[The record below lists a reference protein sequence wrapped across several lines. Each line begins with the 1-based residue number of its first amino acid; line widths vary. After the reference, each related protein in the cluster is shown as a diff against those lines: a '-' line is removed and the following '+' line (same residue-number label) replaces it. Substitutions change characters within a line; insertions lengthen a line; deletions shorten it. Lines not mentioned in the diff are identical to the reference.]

1 MSLARGRGTRG
12 RGNGGPPRG
21 ASPSRGVSFLG
32 AAQRGSRGTA
42 RGTFGQPSRGTV
54 AKPARFTTAPAKTN
68 GFNVREKDAGALGG
82 WEAPST
88 GGWSSRFEALTN
100 ARERERTEAI
110 RQGLIADPDKP
121 RSLADAITPVGTCQD
136 MCAEYERVQRVVQ
149 NDVTEQEKSSNGQS
163 SNGKPEP
170 DETRMVKKFRR
181 AAAGIEEQLPSDL
194 RPPFVLKRTCDYLFD
209 DLIANAP
216 ALKDIHHFVWDRT
229 RAVRNDFSI
238 QQLTKAEDLRIA
250 IDCYERIARFH
261 IVSLH
266 LLAVQPRAY
275 SNYDAQ
281 QEREQLDR
289 TLLSLMQFYDD
300 ARGQVELENE
310 AEFRAYCVIFQLQDP
325 IPDMEDRAQSWP
337 RHIVKDRKV
346 RAALELYAAASNT
359 TDAQGPLKPRANHL
373 IAQQDFQRFWTI
385 VDGKQVSYLMA
396 CVAEIY
402 FNLVRRTAL
411 SALSKSYRVRNNE
424 SPPDLTLDVLRN
436 IFMFDSDEQVYTF
449 CEAYG
454 FTFTKRA
461 SDGEQCLDLGSTY
474 VELGQPDAEMPKQ
487 WRSRLVEQKRFGR
500 TIPSIIQGM
509 TVQQARQAGL
519 VTEEEHDMETDDVED
534 VVEQQKTIRRGPFEE
549 EDGNDATSDDE
560 QSLFVQQ
567 PKAAGDSAP
576 LTPLANGLG
585 VGSKPATTGLA
596 NGNGYSFGKPS
607 DNPFG
612 QPSGNTFGKPSGNPF
627 GQPSGTSFGQ
637 PSGTSFGQP
646 SGNSFGQPSGN
657 SFGKPSIVSNGAAT
671 QTPAESEPQKK
682 MPLFDFLATPNAPQA
697 TITETPSKS
706 AFNISAQPVLLHVA
720 PQPQSQPAKS
730 LSEFKPPSFD
740 RSSSFNYIS
749 PAQAP
754 APKAAFVGSLGSSV
768 FAQPPVNEAPTKLFN
783 FGTPQQTQTAAVET
797 NIAPSANER
806 PTFTPSGSAIGQRM
820 NAEVSPSPPL
830 FQTEDTKTP
839 PAHFTPAT
847 NITQSPAPPKPTSP
861 EISVERRNSLN
872 RTYKPGKPSPLAHA
886 SSLEDV
892 TVKSAPTVNTAEEVF
907 TRLAKEI
914 FHAPVSGFLDQYLE
928 YTIGQAI
935 VKGQEQVRVE
945 AANARADEFRQYV
958 LEHRY
963 GRRWREVVWRTKQA
977 AKATQRRERAR
988 RGLEEARSRGASVA
1002 GGSRASSAAP
1012 DRQPSD
1018 VMDSMFQQSTR
1029 FGAQRGA
1036 SSIGQ
1041 QAGVKRPLPSQAPEA
1056 PAQNETSHKRQKST
1070 SHVDERGRVSKPA
1083 RADDAK
1089 ADLLRR
1095 SAFLGFSSATARNAP
1110 YQRSTTQTNYFRLK
1124 ALGINPTLDTTEAR
1138 GTKRRRSESVD
1149 TAASAREDRPRASS
1163 PLRSSAWRPSATTNM
1178 PPPARSSKK
1187 KDDGD
1192 EELFARLK
1200 AARENLAKSTSL
1212 LKSDVAKQE
1221 ELRRS
1226 FSASQSSNDSPSM
1239 IRARAEARWRASQK
1253 DSIVGMTDSVQE
1265 GPAYRFRESKFVPR
1279 ENYGKAVERANEFR
1293 KSRSRDASRP
1303 ESRFDESVADSF
1315 APAIN
1320 VDTQPAQQVVNA
1332 PEDPFTQSKTPNGN
1346 AFSSLPKWEPPPP
1359 PVIGTASAVPPQPT
1373 WSFPK
1378 TANQPFGMF
1387 SQPVQD
1393 SENTSFA
1400 SQPAFGGTNG
1410 AWPSVNHNF
1419 TIQPSQVEQ
1428 TLSNSFGHAQTF
1440 GQPSSFAPL
1449 GTLTST
1455 QPDTYD
1461 VTRAASDV
1469 ISLLSDDEGD
1479 NEQQSQMQFAQA
1491 PETNGD
1497 ENDTEETEVLDEYD
1511 EEVPGSYQYTNPN
1524 NYSSNPY
1531 AALADEVGGDTEED
1545 VVAELEYESEEG
1557 SYDEEEQVD
1566 GQGAQVTNGY
1576 YQRNGF
1582 EEEDEDDGDIEDA
1595 EDFEEDEEFD
1605 EEDDPNGVE
1614 PAQRQQ
1620 QFPENDD
1627 DMFKGFEDDEGE
1639 STLDPSLDVWRKE
1652 PSVNPSLQVGGS
1664 TVEEAIELSD

>member
-21 ASPSRGVSFLG
+21 ASPSRGVPFLG
-32 AAQRGSRGTA
+32 AAQRGNRGTA
-42 RGTFGQPSRGTV
+42 RRTFGQPSRGTV

-82 WEAPST
+82 WEPPST

-300 ARGQVELENE
+300 ARGQVELHNE

-385 VDGKQVSYLMA
+385 VDRKQVSYLMA

-454 FTFTKRA
+454 FTFTERA

-487 WRSRLVEQKRFGR
+487 WRSRLVEQKRFDR

-509 TVQQARQAGL
+509 TVRQARQAGL
-519 VTEEEHDMETDDVED
+519 VTEGEHEMETDDVEEEF
-534 VVEQQKTIRRGPFEE
+534 EQPKMIRRGPFEE

-585 VGSKPATTGLA
+585 AASKPATT
-596 NGNGYSFGKPS
+596 
-607 DNPFG
+607 
-612 QPSGNTFGKPSGNPF
+612 GNTFGKPSGNPFGQPSGNSF

-646 SGNSFGQPSGN
+646 SGNSFG
-657 SFGKPSIVSNGAAT
+657 KPSIVSNGAAT
-671 QTPAESEPQKK
+671 QIPAESEPQKK
-682 MPLFDFLATPNAPQA
+682 KPLFDFLATPTAPQA
-697 TITETPSKS
+697 TITETSSKS
-706 AFNISAQPVLLHVA
+706 AFNTSAQTATPPVA
-720 PQPQSQPAKS
+720 PQPQSQPAKP

-740 RSSSFNYIS
+740 RSSSFNYTS

-768 FAQPPVNEAPTKLFN
+768 FAQPPVIEAPTKLFN
-783 FGTPQQTQTAAVET
+783 FGTPQQTQTAALET
-797 NIAPSANER
+797 NTVPNANER

-830 FQTEDTKTP
+830 VQTDEARTP
-839 PAHFTPAT
+839 PPHFTPAT
-847 NITQSPAPPKPTSP
+847 NVTQSPTPPKPTSP

-886 SSLEDV
+886 STLEDV
-892 TVKSAPTVNTAEEVF
+892 TVNTAPTVNTAEELF

-928 YTIGQAI
+928 YTIQRAI
-935 VKGQEQVRVE
+935 VEGQEQVRVE

-963 GRRWREVVWRTKQA
+963 GRRWREVVWRTNQA

-988 RGLEEARSRGASVA
+988 RGLVEARSRGTSVA

-1036 SSIGQ
+1036 SSTSQ
-1041 QAGVKRPLPSQAPEA
+1041 QAGAKRPLPSQAPEA

-1070 SHVDERGRVSKPA
+1070 NHVDERGRVSKPA

-1138 GTKRRRSESVD
+1138 GTKRRRSDSVD
-1149 TAASAREDRPRASS
+1149 TAASARENRPMASS

-1178 PPPARSSKK
+1178 PPPARTSK

-1212 LKSDVAKQE
+1212 LRSDVAKQE

-1253 DSIVGMTDSVQE
+1253 DSILGMTDSVQE

-1315 APAIN
+1315 APAID
-1320 VDTQPAQQVVNA
+1320 VDSQSTQQDLSV
-1332 PEDPFTQSKTPNGN
+1332 PEDPFLQSKTPNGN

-1359 PVIGTASAVPPQPT
+1359 VASAGPPQST
-1373 WSFPK
+1373 WSFPE
-1378 TANQPFGMF
+1378 TADQPFGMF

-1393 SENTSFA
+1393 SEHTSFA
-1400 SQPAFGGTNG
+1400 SQPVFGGMNG

-1455 QPDTYD
+1455 QPDFRD
-1461 VTRAASDV
+1461 ITRAASDV
-1469 ISLLSDDEGD
+1469 ISLLSDDED
-1479 NEQQSQMQFAQA
+1479 NNEEQNQMQFAQA

-1497 ENDTEETEVLDEYD
+1497 EIDTEETEVLDEDD
-1511 EEVPGSYQYTNPN
+1511 EEVPDSYQYTNPN

-1557 SYDEEEQVD
+1557 SYDEEEQVG
-1566 GQGAQVTNGY
+1566 GQAAQVANGY
-1576 YQRNGF
+1576 YQRNGY

-1595 EDFEEDEEFD
+1595 EDFEDEEEFD

-1620 QFPENDD
+1620 QFPEDD
-1627 DMFKGFEDDEGE
+1627 DDLFNGFEGDEEE
-1639 STLDPSLDVWRKE
+1639 STLDPSLNVWRKE
-1652 PSVNPSLQVGGS
+1652 PSVNPSLQGVGS